1 MFLFEDLKE
10 SHENPEKNSKVI
22 LEEVTHRIHYCVED
36 LLKQDCWSS
45 QDIDDLKDCIE
56 ILCGI
61 KKITFYSMEKNK

>member
-10 SHENPEKNSKVI
+10 SHENQEKNSKVM
-22 LEEVTHRIHYCVED
+22 LEEVTHRVHYCVED

-61 KKITFYSMEKNK
+61 KKMTFYSMKENK

>member
-1 MFLFEDLKE
+1 MFMLDDPQKI
-10 SHENPEKNSKVI
+10 HQVRDPKVI
-22 LEEVTHRIHYCVED
+22 LEEVTHRIHYCIED

>member
-1 MFLFEDLKE
+1 MFILDDPQKI
-10 SHENPEKNSKVI
+10 HQVRDPKVI
-22 LEEVTHRIHYCVED
+22 LEEVTHRINFCVED

-56 ILCGI
+56 ILCCI

>member
-10 SHENPEKNSKVI
+10 SHENQEKNLKAM
-22 LEEVTHRIHYCVED
+22 LEEVTHRVHYCMED
-36 LLKQDCWSS
+36 LLNQDCWSS

-61 KKITFYSMEKNK
+61 KKITFYSMKENK